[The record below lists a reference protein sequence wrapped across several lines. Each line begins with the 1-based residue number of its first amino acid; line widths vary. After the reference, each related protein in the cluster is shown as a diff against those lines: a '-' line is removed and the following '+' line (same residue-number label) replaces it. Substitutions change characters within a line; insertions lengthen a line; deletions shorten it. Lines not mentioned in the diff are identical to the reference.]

1 MGELFKV
8 AAFAHP
14 SIGTPPA
21 FEVSMS

>member
-14 SIGTPPA
+14 AVGIPPG
-21 FEVSMS
+21 FEAE